1 MGLID
6 LKTNLKSLRY
16 GKDRVGG
23 GSSNQPY
30 IERDLPDSL
39 SEVGRKGGPDFLLR
53 GGTLVPG
60 RVLNDVSRMTQMF
73 FDFKS
78 PNGILFA
85 AKQNVLASSAVNTK
99 AGFETYQKS
108 EVNSELSGFSKFK
121 NQVATTFKNNV
132 GLSKGNIYTP
142 LNTIAQSLVG
152 PIGYHTNKQG
162 LNPFTKTK
170 DLDYSYTKQVGL
182 GKHNQA
188 SRLGILLSNG
198 KLQSFDSNLYEY
210 VGGPGA
216 TLGIGRTKVK
226 RWEYSFDQQE
236 EYLTRTEERF
246 QGKTLTYTE
255 LENVSNL
262 TQNNKGKIIDFRQR
276 PGGSEE
282 RTIGYGI
289 SGSIETR
296 VNLGN
301 PGKSKGSLTK
311 ALDKLNAFP
320 LYKGDWAKTVH
331 EKNDLIK
338 FRIGIIDNDNPSKK
352 TFIHFR
358 AFIDNYS
365 DSYSS
370 DWSGE
375 KFLGRGEKFYRYN
388 GFDRTINLGWTVAAQ
403 SQAELIPQYQKLNFL
418 ASSLAPDYSQKSGY
432 MRGNLAELTV
442 GGWLYN
448 QKGIIQSMTL
458 EVPQDSPWEIGISNK
473 SSSNKLNDGQ
483 EKVQSDGFLKE
494 LPHMVKVTG
503 FSFIP
508 IHSFAPRVQQ
518 NKFDLDGSYL
528 SEFGNE
534 RFIALDAGGDPAS
547 GSATTNY
554 EIDNSGEK
562 FTQTDFSYIGKNNYK
577 K

>member
-1 MGLID
+1 MGLLD
-6 LKTNLKSLRY
+6 LKTDLKSLRY
-16 GKDRVGG
+16 GKDRIGG

-30 IERDLPDSL
+30 IQRDLPDSL

-60 RVLNDVSRMTQMF
+60 RVLDDVSRITQMF

-99 AGFETYQKS
+99 AGFDTFKKA

-132 GLSKGNIYTP
+132 GLNKGNIYTP

-162 LNPFTKTK
+162 LNPFTKTD

-182 GKHNQA
+182 GKNNLA
-188 SRLGILLSNG
+188 SRLGILLTNG
-198 KLQSFDSNLYEY
+198 KLQSIDNHLYEY

-226 RWEYSFDQQE
+226 RYENTLDDQ
-236 EYLTRTEERF
+236 
-246 QGKTLTYTE
+246 
-255 LENVSNL
+255 NL
-262 TQNNKGKIIDFRQR
+262 YFSKQATQNNKTLSFKEIEKASDDTRNNKGRIIDFRQR
-276 PGGSEE
+276 EGGSKAP
-282 RTIGYGI
+282 TIGYDI

-301 PGKSKGSLTK
+301 PGRSKGSLTTP
-311 ALDKLNAFP
+311 LDKLNAFP
-320 LYKGDWAKTVH
+320 LYKSEWTKGVH

-338 FRIGIIDNDNPSKK
+338 FRIGIIDNDNPNKK

-365 DSYSS
+365 DTYGAE
-370 DWSGE
+370 WSGQ
-375 KFLGRGEKFYRYN
+375 KFLGRGENFYRYN
-388 GFDRTINLGWTVAAQ
+388 GFNRTINLGWTVAAQ
-403 SQAELIPQYQKLNFL
+403 SQSELIPQYQKLNYL
-418 ASSLAPDYSQKSGY
+418 ASSLAPDYSKTTGY

-448 QKGIIQSMTL
+448 QPGIIQSMTL
-458 EVPQDSPWEIGISNK
+458 EVPQESPWEIGISNQ
-473 SSSNKLNDGQ
+473 SDINNLNQGQ
-483 EKVQSDGFLKE
+483 EKVQSSSKLKE
-494 LPHMVKVTG
+494 LPHIVKVTG

-508 IHSFAPRVQQ
+508 IHKFVPRVQQ
-518 NKFDLDGSYL
+518 NEFDGKDYL
-528 SEFGNE
+528 NEFGKE
-534 RFIALDAGGDPAS
+534 RYIALDSGGDPS
-547 GSATTNY
+547 KGTATSNY
-554 EIDNSGEK
+554 STENL
-562 FTQTDFSYIGKNNYK
+562 TYIGENNYTK
-577 K
+577 

>member
-1 MGLID
+1 MGLLD
-6 LKTNLKSLRY
+6 LKTDLKSLRY

-30 IERDLPDSL
+30 IQRDLPDSL

-60 RVLNDVSRMTQMF
+60 RVLNDVSRITQMF

-99 AGFETYQKS
+99 AGFDTFKKA

-132 GLSKGNIYTP
+132 GLNKGNIYTP

-162 LNPFTKTK
+162 LNPFTKTD

-182 GKHNQA
+182 GKNNLA
-188 SRLGILLSNG
+188 SRLGILLTNG
-198 KLQSFDSNLYEY
+198 KLQSIDNHLYEY

-226 RWEYSFDQQE
+226 RYENTLDDQ
-236 EYLTRTEERF
+236 
-246 QGKTLTYTE
+246 
-255 LENVSNL
+255 NL
-262 TQNNKGKIIDFRQR
+262 YFSKQATQNNKTLSFKEIEKASDDTRNNKGRIIDFRQR
-276 PGGSEE
+276 EGGSKAP
-282 RTIGYGI
+282 TIGYDI

-301 PGKSKGSLTK
+301 PGRSKGSLTTP
-311 ALDKLNAFP
+311 LDKLNAFP
-320 LYKGDWAKTVH
+320 LYKSEWTKGVH

-338 FRIGIIDNDNPSKK
+338 FRIGIIDNDNPNKK

-365 DSYSS
+365 DTYGAE
-370 DWSGE
+370 WSGQ
-375 KFLGRGEKFYRYN
+375 KFLGRGENFYRYN
-388 GFDRTINLGWTVAAQ
+388 GFNRTINLGWTVAAQ
-403 SQAELIPQYQKLNFL
+403 SQSELIPQYQKLNYL
-418 ASSLAPDYSQKSGY
+418 ASSLAPDYSKTTGY

-448 QKGIIQSMTL
+448 QPGIIQSMTL
-458 EVPQDSPWEIGISNK
+458 EVPQESPWEIGISNQ
-473 SSSNKLNDGQ
+473 SDINNLNQGQ
-483 EKVQSDGFLKE
+483 EKVQSSSKLKE
-494 LPHMVKVTG
+494 LPHIVKVTG

-508 IHSFAPRVQQ
+508 IHKFVPRVQQ
-518 NKFDLDGSYL
+518 NEFDGKDYL
-528 SEFGNE
+528 NEFGKE
-534 RFIALDAGGDPAS
+534 RYIALDSGGDPS
-547 GSATTNY
+547 KGTATSNY
-554 EIDNSGEK
+554 STENL
-562 FTQTDFSYIGKNNYK
+562 TYIGENNYTK
-577 K
+577 

>member
-1 MGLID
+1 MGLLD
-6 LKTNLKSLRY
+6 LKTDLKSLRY

-30 IERDLPDSL
+30 IQRDLPDSL

-60 RVLNDVSRMTQMF
+60 RVLDDVSRITQMF

-99 AGFETYQKS
+99 AGFDIFKKA

-132 GLSKGNIYTP
+132 GLNKGNIYTP

-162 LNPFTKTK
+162 LNPFTKTD

-182 GKHNQA
+182 GKNNLA
-188 SRLGILLSNG
+188 SRLGILLTNG
-198 KLQSFDSNLYEY
+198 KLQSIDNHLYEY

-226 RWEYSFDQQE
+226 RYENTLDDQ
-236 EYLTRTEERF
+236 
-246 QGKTLTYTE
+246 
-255 LENVSNL
+255 NL
-262 TQNNKGKIIDFRQR
+262 YFSKQATQNNKTLSFKEIEKASDDTRNNKGRIIDFRQR
-276 PGGSEE
+276 EGGSKAP
-282 RTIGYGI
+282 TIGYDI

-301 PGKSKGSLTK
+301 PGRSKGSLTTP
-311 ALDKLNAFP
+311 LDKLNAFP
-320 LYKGDWAKTVH
+320 LYKSEWTKGVH

-338 FRIGIIDNDNPSKK
+338 FRIGIIDNDNPNKK

-365 DSYSS
+365 DTYGAE
-370 DWSGE
+370 WSGQ
-375 KFLGRGEKFYRYN
+375 KFLGRGENFYRYN
-388 GFDRTINLGWTVAAQ
+388 GFNRTINLGWTVAAQ
-403 SQAELIPQYQKLNFL
+403 SQSELIPQYQKLNYL
-418 ASSLAPDYSQKSGY
+418 ASSLAPDYSKTTGY

-448 QKGIIQSMTL
+448 QPGIIQSMTL
-458 EVPQDSPWEIGISNK
+458 EVPQESPWEIGISNQ
-473 SSSNKLNDGQ
+473 SDINNLNQGQ
-483 EKVQSDGFLKE
+483 EKVQSSSKLKE
-494 LPHMVKVTG
+494 LPHIVKVTG

-508 IHSFAPRVQQ
+508 IHKFVPRVQQ
-518 NKFDLDGSYL
+518 NEFDGKDYL
-528 SEFGNE
+528 NEFGKE
-534 RFIALDAGGDPAS
+534 RYIALDSGGDPS
-547 GSATTNY
+547 KGTATSNY
-554 EIDNSGEK
+554 STENL
-562 FTQTDFSYIGKNNYK
+562 TYIGENNYTK
-577 K
+577 

>member
-1 MGLID
+1 MGLLD
-6 LKTNLKSLRY
+6 LKTDLKSLRY

-30 IERDLPDSL
+30 IQRDLPDSL

-60 RVLNDVSRMTQMF
+60 RVLDDVSRITQMF

-99 AGFETYQKS
+99 AGFDTFKKA

-132 GLSKGNIYTP
+132 GLNKGNIYTP

-162 LNPFTKTK
+162 LNPFTKTD

-182 GKHNQA
+182 GKNNLA
-188 SRLGILLSNG
+188 SRLGILLTNG
-198 KLQSFDSNLYEY
+198 KLQSIDNHLYEY

-226 RWEYSFDQQE
+226 RYENTLDDQ
-236 EYLTRTEERF
+236 
-246 QGKTLTYTE
+246 
-255 LENVSNL
+255 NL
-262 TQNNKGKIIDFRQR
+262 YFSKQATQNNKTLSFKEIEKASDDTRNNKGRIIDFRQR
-276 PGGSEE
+276 EGGSKAP
-282 RTIGYGI
+282 TIGYDI

-301 PGKSKGSLTK
+301 PGRSKGSLTTP
-311 ALDKLNAFP
+311 LDKLNAFP
-320 LYKGDWAKTVH
+320 LYKSEWTKGVH

-338 FRIGIIDNDNPSKK
+338 FRIGIIDNDNPNKK

-365 DSYSS
+365 DTYGAE
-370 DWSGE
+370 WSGQ
-375 KFLGRGEKFYRYN
+375 KFLGRGENFYRYN
-388 GFDRTINLGWTVAAQ
+388 GFNRTINLGWTVAAQ
-403 SQAELIPQYQKLNFL
+403 SQSELIPQYQKLNYL
-418 ASSLAPDYSQKSGY
+418 ASSLAPDYSKTTGY

-448 QKGIIQSMTL
+448 QPGIIQSMTL
-458 EVPQDSPWEIGISNK
+458 EVPQESPWEIGISNQ
-473 SSSNKLNDGQ
+473 SDINNLNQGQ
-483 EKVQSDGFLKE
+483 EKVQSSSKLKE
-494 LPHMVKVTG
+494 LPHIVKVTG

-508 IHSFAPRVQQ
+508 IHKFVPRVQQ
-518 NKFDLDGSYL
+518 NEFDGKDYL
-528 SEFGNE
+528 NEFGKE
-534 RFIALDAGGDPAS
+534 RYIALDSGGDPS
-547 GSATTNY
+547 KGTATSNY
-554 EIDNSGEK
+554 STENL
-562 FTQTDFSYIGKNNYK
+562 TYIGENNYTK
-577 K
+577 

>member
-1 MGLID
+1 MGLLD
-6 LKTNLKSLRY
+6 LKTDLKSLRY

-30 IERDLPDSL
+30 IQRDLPDSL

-60 RVLNDVSRMTQMF
+60 RVLDDVSRITQMF

-99 AGFETYQKS
+99 AGFDTFKKA

-132 GLSKGNIYTP
+132 GLNKGNIYTP

-162 LNPFTKTK
+162 LNPFTKTD

-182 GKHNQA
+182 GKNNLA
-188 SRLGILLSNG
+188 SRLGILLTNG
-198 KLQSFDSNLYEY
+198 KLQSIDNHLYEY

-226 RWEYSFDQQE
+226 RYENTLDDQKIYFSKQA
-236 EYLTRTEERF
+236 
-246 QGKTLTYTE
+246 
-255 LENVSNL
+255 
-262 TQNNKGKIIDFRQR
+262 TQNNKTLSFKEIEKASDDTRNNKGRIIDFRQR
-276 PGGSEE
+276 EGGSKAP
-282 RTIGYGI
+282 TIGYDI

-301 PGKSKGSLTK
+301 PGRSKGSLTTP
-311 ALDKLNAFP
+311 LDKLNDFP
-320 LYKGDWAKTVH
+320 LYKSEWTKGVH

-338 FRIGIIDNDNPSKK
+338 FRIGIIDNDNPNKK

-365 DSYSS
+365 DTYGAE
-370 DWSGE
+370 WSGQ
-375 KFLGRGEKFYRYN
+375 KFLGRGENFYRYN
-388 GFDRTINLGWTVAAQ
+388 GFNRTINLGWTVAAQ
-403 SQAELIPQYQKLNFL
+403 SQSELIPQYQKLNYL
-418 ASSLAPDYSQKSGY
+418 ASSLAPDYSKTTGY

-448 QKGIIQSMTL
+448 QPGIIQSMTL
-458 EVPQDSPWEIGISNK
+458 EVPQESPWEIGISNQ
-473 SSSNKLNDGQ
+473 SDINNLNQGQ
-483 EKVQSDGFLKE
+483 EKVQSSSKLKE
-494 LPHMVKVTG
+494 LPHIVKVTG

-508 IHSFAPRVQQ
+508 IHKFVPRVQQ
-518 NKFDLDGSYL
+518 NEFDGKDYL
-528 SEFGNE
+528 NEFGKE
-534 RFIALDAGGDPAS
+534 RYIALDSGGDPS
-547 GSATTNY
+547 KGTATSNY
-554 EIDNSGEK
+554 STENL
-562 FTQTDFSYIGKNNYK
+562 TYIGENNYTK
-577 K
+577 

>member
-1 MGLID
+1 MGLLD
-6 LKTNLKSLRY
+6 LKTDLKSLRY

-30 IERDLPDSL
+30 IQRDLPDSL

-60 RVLNDVSRMTQMF
+60 RVLDDVSRITQMF

-99 AGFETYQKS
+99 AGFDTFKKA

-132 GLSKGNIYTP
+132 GLNKGNIYTP

-162 LNPFTKTK
+162 LNPFTKTD

-182 GKHNQA
+182 GKNNLA
-188 SRLGILLSNG
+188 SRLGILLTNG
-198 KLQSFDSNLYEY
+198 KLQSIDNHLYEY

-226 RWEYSFDQQE
+226 RYENTLDDQKIYFSKQA
-236 EYLTRTEERF
+236 
-246 QGKTLTYTE
+246 
-255 LENVSNL
+255 
-262 TQNNKGKIIDFRQR
+262 TQNNKTLSFKEIEKASDDTRNNKGRIIDFRQR
-276 PGGSEE
+276 EGGSKAP
-282 RTIGYGI
+282 TIGYDI

-301 PGKSKGSLTK
+301 PGRSKGSLTTP
-311 ALDKLNAFP
+311 LDKLNAFP
-320 LYKGDWAKTVH
+320 LYKSEWTKGVH

-338 FRIGIIDNDNPSKK
+338 FRIGIIDNDNPNKK

-365 DSYSS
+365 DTYGAE
-370 DWSGE
+370 WSGQ
-375 KFLGRGEKFYRYN
+375 KFLGRGENFYRYN
-388 GFDRTINLGWTVAAQ
+388 GFNRTINLGWTVAAQ
-403 SQAELIPQYQKLNFL
+403 SQSELIPQYQKLNYL
-418 ASSLAPDYSQKSGY
+418 ASSLAPDYSKTTGY

-448 QKGIIQSMTL
+448 QPGIIQSMTL
-458 EVPQDSPWEIGISNK
+458 EVPQESPWEIGISNQ
-473 SSSNKLNDGQ
+473 SDINNLNQGQ
-483 EKVQSDGFLKE
+483 EKVQSSSKLKE
-494 LPHMVKVTG
+494 LPHIVKVTG

-508 IHSFAPRVQQ
+508 IHKFVPRVQQ
-518 NKFDLDGSYL
+518 NEFDGKDYL
-528 SEFGNE
+528 NEFGKE
-534 RFIALDAGGDPAS
+534 RYIALDSGGDPS
-547 GSATTNY
+547 KGTATSNY
-554 EIDNSGEK
+554 STENL
-562 FTQTDFSYIGKNNYK
+562 TYIGENNYTK
-577 K
+577 